1 MSSIDSRR
9 RGSLRLGH
17 TREAHF
23 VAKVP
28 YDSGQLLQLLGQPL
42 GTTGLP
48 GGREG
53 GHRRHRRSLAKPWSS
68 L

>member
-1 MSSIDSRR
+1 MSSIDRRR

-28 YDSGQLLQLLGQPL
+28 YDSGQLLQLLGHSL

-48 GGREG
+48 
-53 GHRRHRRSLAKPWSS
+53 
-68 L
+68 